1 VLARFGSDT
10 YNCIVRRSLGI
21 IGAALLGAF
30 VAIDVRI
37 ATRLDIGGDTL
48 VINGLQPVLLGVRA
62 FNWHGLEIPK
72 PRLMYSGLPSSL
84 AHASADGQMRCKS
97 TGDATLTIAHGALV
111 NQLLVRCRPI
121 MAFGPHQSVD
131 LELGGPPDTLTIDP
145 IGYDRRP
152 VTLLRGQAKLRD
164 SSVAQLRGNLL
175 YPVKVGC
182 DLIDVEFSGGS
193 STTASVCVKR
203 TVIDSSL
210 RLVGGEIR
218 TIDLAPGNYHIRL
231 DAKPPTPPRL
241 PLTVAVMRASCA
253 RGPEGPQ
260 DYYCTT
266 TDSSMLVVANKGEP
280 GSGVQAGHLLVR
292 QQPRHSEST
301 RAVATAD
308 PRNAVREN
316 IPRVP

>member
-1 VLARFGSDT
+1 VLARFGGDT

-21 IGAALLGAF
+21 IGAALLGAL

-84 AHASADGQMRCKS
+84 AHASADGHVRCKS
-97 TGDATLTIAHGALV
+97 TGDATLTVAQGTLEKRI
-111 NQLLVRCRPI
+111 LVRCRPI
-121 MAFGPHQSVD
+121 MAFGPHQRID

-175 YPVKVGC
+175 YPVSIGC
-182 DLIDVEFSGGS
+182 DLIDVAFGGGS
-193 STTASVCVKR
+193 STQVSVCVTH

-210 RLVGGEIR
+210 KLVGGEIR
-218 TIDLAPGNYHIRL
+218 TMRLEPGDYHIRL
-231 DAKPPTPPRL
+231 DANAENTTL
-241 PLTVAVMRASCA
+241 SPLVVGAARANCA
-253 RGPEGPQ
+253 RGLEGPQ
-260 DYYCTT
+260 DYYCTM
-266 TDSSMLVVANKGEP
+266 TDSSLLVVANKGTP
-280 GSGVQAGHLLVR
+280 GRGVLMARLLVR
-292 QQPRHSEST
+292 QRPRNSNA
-301 RAVATAD
+301 RAIATAA
-308 PRNAVREN
+308 PRSAVREN